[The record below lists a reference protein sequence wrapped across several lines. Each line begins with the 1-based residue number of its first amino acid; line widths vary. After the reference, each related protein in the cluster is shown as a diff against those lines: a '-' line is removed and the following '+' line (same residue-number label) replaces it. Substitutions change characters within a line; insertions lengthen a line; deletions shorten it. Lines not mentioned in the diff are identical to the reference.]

1 MQILKLVMVQGV
13 AAPACTESGTS
24 RLKTTTACYSKR
36 GISME
41 LIDIR
46 KMSGLNRSKFAERYG
61 IPYRTLQDWEL
72 GHNKVPEYIKN
83 LLERV
88 VRYEFKEKD

>member
-1 MQILKLVMVQGV
+1 
-13 AAPACTESGTS
+13 
-24 RLKTTTACYSKR
+24 
-36 GISME
+36 ME

-46 KMSGLNRSKFAERYG
+46 KITGLNRSKFAEHYG

-72 GHNKVPEYIKN
+72 GKNKVPEYIKN

-88 VRYEFKEKD
+88 VRYEFEEKD